1 RCRDDCQAVRICT
14 LSLSE
19 RIRPK
24 WERANRQRIAA
35 QLGAPRPSDR
45 PRPRSGVV
53 GTRRGGSGL
62 AVEAPCGAVVPP
74 RTAGIGAKALL
85 DWQAGMVGSPLWLP
99 PFGPRNSP
107 SATKTGCF
115 VSGADG
121 SNPSPSSGE
130 SASPML
136 TAIYHMLKNAT
147 KYHDLCSCAEA
158 SPPGGPREHPSL

>member
-1 RCRDDCQAVRICT
+1 MIVKLVRICT

-24 WERANRQRIAA
+24 WERANRQRIAP
-35 QLGAPRPSDR
+35 QLGVPRPSDR

-53 GTRRGGSGL
+53 GTCRGGSGL
-62 AVEAPCGAVVPP
+62 AVEAPCGAVVAP

-85 DWQAGMVGSPLWLP
+85 DWQTGMVGSPLWLP

-115 VSGADG
+115 VPGTERRYGAG
-121 SNPSPSSGE
+121 GE
-130 SASPML
+130 TS
-136 TAIYHMLKNAT
+136 YQGVK
-147 KYHDLCSCAEA
+147 
-158 SPPGGPREHPSL
+158 R

>member
-1 RCRDDCQAVRICT
+1 MIVKLVRTCT

-35 QLGAPRPSDR
+35 QLGVPRPSDR

-62 AVEAPCGAVVPP
+62 AVEAPCGAVVAP

-85 DWQAGMVGSPLWLP
+85 NWQAGMVALHFGCPRSVPAIRLPQQKPAVSCQGPMVRIHLP
-99 PFGPRNSP
+99 PAESLRARCSLRSTTCSRTPPNTMTCAVALRPPPR
-107 SATKTGCF
+107 A
-115 VSGADG
+115 AQG
-121 SNPSPSSGE
+121 S
-130 SASPML
+130 
-136 TAIYHMLKNAT
+136 TRH
-147 KYHDLCSCAEA
+147 
-158 SPPGGPREHPSL
+158 